1 MNKPI
6 KVLQLQ
12 KSHFAFM
19 SALPEEIINALSD
32 DQFDTTAAY
41 LSGSHEKDDMPT
53 VCKKVK
59 CFNLPKKSLKGL
71 RLSAIFQLWKY
82 CKEQQFD
89 VIITHRFKPLYVVL
103 IVNKLLKKPAF
114 CISVLH
120 ANNGFDRLYR
130 RLLTRLFTDKYW
142 TYVGVSESVKKNLL
156 QNTISGFTPDN
167 VIFIN
172 NSLDIEKTTAGL
184 LPKATAQAKLGV
196 DPGSFVFGTIGR
208 LVNVKGHFYL
218 LDAFK
223 QFVQKNPSAKLI
235 IIGGG
240 ALEQQMKNYLQ
251 ENGLES
257 SVILTGTVI
266 DAYQL
271 LKAFDVFVLSSLSE
285 GLPLVILEAMIAS
298 LPIIATDVGGVKD
311 TIADKGKLIPSKS
324 TDAMIAAMQEYI
336 QLDTQQLQS
345 LGKDLRIR
353 AENEF
358 SIVNYRKNYRNLVLQ
373 HSCAN
378 K

>member
-1 MNKPI
+1 
-6 KVLQLQ
+6 
-12 KSHFAFM
+12 M

-142 TYVGVSESVKKNLL
+142 TYVGVSESVKKNL
-156 QNTISGFTPDN
+156 F
-167 VIFIN
+167 F
-172 NSLDIEKTTAGL
+172 
-184 LPKATAQAKLGV
+184 
-196 DPGSFVFGTIGR
+196 
-208 LVNVKGHFYL
+208 
-218 LDAFK
+218 AFPCK
-223 QFVQKNPSAKLI
+223 HRV
-235 IIGGG
+235 
-240 ALEQQMKNYLQ
+240 
-251 ENGLES
+251 
-257 SVILTGTVI
+257 
-266 DAYQL
+266 
-271 LKAFDVFVLSSLSE
+271 
-285 GLPLVILEAMIAS
+285 LVILNNRIHLNGAS
-298 LPIIATDVGGVKD
+298 CKKSYVHSRRVVSVNQ
-311 TIADKGKLIPSKS
+311 KG
-324 TDAMIAAMQEYI
+324 
-336 QLDTQQLQS
+336 
-345 LGKDLRIR
+345 
-353 AENEF
+353 F
-358 SIVNYRKNYRNLVLQ
+358 V
-373 HSCAN
+373 
-378 K
+378 